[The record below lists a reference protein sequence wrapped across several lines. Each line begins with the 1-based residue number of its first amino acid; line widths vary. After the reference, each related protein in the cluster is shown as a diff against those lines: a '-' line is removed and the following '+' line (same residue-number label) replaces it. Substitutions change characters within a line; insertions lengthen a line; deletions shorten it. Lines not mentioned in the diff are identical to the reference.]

1 MAKEYAKNW
10 GGVELNM
17 LHRYQIDVK
26 IKEGSTERIIKKSIF
41 RKRTL
46 SDEEQEEAQLEFI
59 RNTKALYK
67 EKGIDLEVLE
77 WGIQEFELVRA
88 N

>member
-1 MAKEYAKNW
+1 
-10 GGVELNM
+10 M
-17 LHRYQIDVK
+17 LHRYQIDLRV
-26 IKEGSTERIIKKSIF
+26 KEGNTEKTIKKSIF

-46 SDEEQEEAQLEFI
+46 TDTELEEAQLEFV

-77 WGIQEFELVRA
+77 YGAKEVS
-88 N
+88 